1 MAGKPRKR
9 ASFAE
14 ADRRRIVAEGIITSP
29 KDVCFRYGISLRTFN
44 RWLDKLDDRQQ
55 AKKTAR
61 IGDLERENRLLK
73 NKVAELWADYNSLR
87 MALVKVGRE
96 C

>member
-1 MAGKPRKR
+1 MADKPRKR
-9 ASFAE
+9 ASFTE
-14 ADRRRIVAEGIITSP
+14 ADRRRIVADGIITSP
-29 KDVCFRYGISLRTFN
+29 KEVCFRYGISLRTFN

-73 NKVAELWADYNSLR
+73 SKVAELWADYNSLR
-87 MALVKVGRE
+87 MALVKVGRD

>member
-1 MAGKPRKR
+1 MTDRPRKR
-9 ASFAE
+9 ASFTE
-14 ADRRRIVAEGIITSP
+14 ADRRRIVAEGIISTP
-29 KDVCFRYGISLRTFN
+29 KEVCFRYGISLRTFN
-44 RWLDKLDDRQQ
+44 RWLDKFDDRQQ
-55 AKKTAR
+55 AKKAVR
-61 IGDLERENRLLK
+61 VGDLERENRLLK